1 MLLIYP
7 PLLSP
12 LVTLSLKNL
21 TILKSTLAWHGGMCV
36 LRCDWLFATPRTVA
50 HQAPLSMGFS
60 RQEYWSGLPFL
71 PPGDIP
77 DPGIKPTSPG
87 SPAPQVDSLPLN
99 CQGSLNSLY
108 RWSNKGTQKLK
119 NVSKTTQIGHGR
131 PMMRTKPFSL
141 SPCSN
146 LPGVR
151 DPLTLREILK
161 HLECQKE

>member
-1 MLLIYP
+1 MSTKWKIFAGYSRSEAMMVRCCSVFMCAKSLGHVWLF
-7 PLLSP
+7 
-12 LVTLSLKNL
+12 VTLW
-21 TILKSTLAWHGGMCV
+21 TIAC
-36 LRCDWLFATPRTVA
+36 
-50 HQAPLSMGFS
+50 QAPLSMEFC

-108 RWSNKGTQKLK
+108 RWSNKGTQKLM